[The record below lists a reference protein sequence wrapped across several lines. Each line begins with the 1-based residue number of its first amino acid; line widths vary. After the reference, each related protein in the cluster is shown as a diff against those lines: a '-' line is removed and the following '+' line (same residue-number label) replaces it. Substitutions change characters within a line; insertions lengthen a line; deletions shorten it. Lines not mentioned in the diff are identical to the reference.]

1 MTSDRGRSL
10 STRRTSRIGVV
21 VEDLDNP
28 FYLELLDVLHERLE
42 RADVRMIVLTPQRN
56 DPERVERLVDG
67 SIDGA
72 ILTTTHL
79 DSPIPAQLRSRH
91 FPFVLLNR
99 TVDDP
104 AYASCAVDNRAG
116 AIRLAEETLR
126 AGPPRDRRG
135 VRPGDDEH
143 GPRPRGGHPRGPRGR
158 RACRCRPSARGAGAS
173 PSRAATAGAPSCSRR
188 DDRPTAV
195 LCANDVVAFGAI
207 NAARGLGLAR
217 PRRREHHRLRRHR
230 DGRVGGLPP
239 HDGAPGP
246 AADGRDRRR
255 PRARPRRRS
264 AGRAGADRPARRP
277 RASRDARPARRLT
290 SASTA
295 VGAIRPPDHTRARR
309 RCAARGLGPP
319 GQRARAERH
328 RQQPERP
335 AAAGEHERR
344 GRAGVVGRGAR
355 AGGAD
360 DAPIATAVASQ
371 ANASVTVPAGAARS
385 TIA

>member
-1 MTSDRGRSL
+1 MPNDDRANAPRATAGGPAPEGRRLPTSHDVALEAGVSQPTVSRALRGDPRVTEATRRRVLQAAERLGYVTSDRGRSL

-79 DSPIPAQLRSRH
+79 DSPLPAQLRTRR

-126 AGPPRDRRG
+126 AGHRAIAAVFGPETTSTGRDREAGIRAVLAGAG
-135 VRPGDDEH
+135 VPLPAERT
-143 GPRPRGGHPRGPRGR
+143 RRGR
-158 RACRCRPSARGAGAS
+158 FTFESGHRGCAELL
-173 PSRAATAGAPSCSRR
+173 ATGEP
-188 DDRPTAV
+188 PTAV

-207 NAARGLGLAR
+207 NAARGLGLAVPDDVSITGFDDIAMAAWEVFR
-217 PRRREHHRLRRHR
+217 LTTVRQDLRRMAETAV
-230 DGRVGGLPP
+230 DLVLGLVDDP
-239 HDGAPGP
+239 HAEPERIVLP
-246 AADGRDRRR
+246 ADLV
-255 PRARPRRRS
+255 PRATL
-264 AGRAGADRPARRP
+264 A
-277 RASRDARPARRLT
+277 
-290 SASTA
+290 
-295 VGAIRPPDHTRARR
+295 
-309 RCAARGLGPP
+309 PP
-319 GQRARAERH
+319 G
-328 RQQPERP
+328 
-335 AAAGEHERR
+335 G
-344 GRAGVVGRGAR
+344 
-355 AGGAD
+355 
-360 DAPIATAVASQ
+360 
-371 ANASVTVPAGAARS
+371 
-385 TIA
+385 

>member
-1 MTSDRGRSL
+1 MPNDDRANAPRAAAGGPEPEGRRLPTSHDVALEAGVSQPTVSRALRGDPRVTDATRRRVLQAADRLGYVTSDRGRSL

-79 DSPIPAQLRSRH
+79 DSPIPAQLRSRR

-126 AGPPRDRRG
+126 AGHRAIAAVFGPETTSTGRDREAGIRAVLAGAG
-135 VRPGDDEH
+135 VPLPAERT
-143 GPRPRGGHPRGPRGR
+143 RRGR
-158 RACRCRPSARGAGAS
+158 FTFESGHRGCAELL
-173 PSRAATAGAPSCSRR
+173 TAGE
-188 DDRPTAV
+188 RPTAV

-207 NAARGLGLAR
+207 NAARGLGLAVPDDVSITGFDDIAMAAWEVFR
-217 PRRREHHRLRRHR
+217 LTTVRQDLRRMAETAV
-230 DGRVGGLPP
+230 DLVLGLVE
-239 HDGAPGP
+239 APQAEPERIVLP
-246 AADGRDRRR
+246 ADLV
-255 PRARPRRRS
+255 PRATL
-264 AGRAGADRPARRP
+264 A
-277 RASRDARPARRLT
+277 
-290 SASTA
+290 
-295 VGAIRPPDHTRARR
+295 
-309 RCAARGLGPP
+309 PP
-319 GQRARAERH
+319 G
-328 RQQPERP
+328 
-335 AAAGEHERR
+335 G
-344 GRAGVVGRGAR
+344 
-355 AGGAD
+355 
-360 DAPIATAVASQ
+360 
-371 ANASVTVPAGAARS
+371 
-385 TIA
+385 

>member
-1 MTSDRGRSL
+1 MPNDDRANAPRAAAGGPEPEGRRLPTSHDVALEAGVSQPTVSRALRGDPRVTDATRRRVLQAADRLGYVTSDRGRSL

-79 DSPIPAQLRSRH
+79 DSPIPAQLRARR

-126 AGPPRDRRG
+126 AGHRTIAAVFGPETTSTGRDREAGIRAVLAGAG
-135 VRPGDDEH
+135 VPLPAERT
-143 GPRPRGGHPRGPRGR
+143 RRGR
-158 RACRCRPSARGAGAS
+158 FTFESGHRGCAELLAAR
-173 PSRAATAGAPSCSRR
+173 
-188 DDRPTAV
+188 DRPTAV

-207 NAARGLGLAR
+207 NAARGLGLAVPDDVSITGFDDIAMAAWEVFR
-217 PRRREHHRLRRHR
+217 LTTVRQDLRRMAETAV
-230 DGRVGGLPP
+230 DLVLGLVEDPQAEP
-239 HDGAPGP
+239 ERIVLP
-246 AADGRDRRR
+246 ADLV
-255 PRARPRRRS
+255 PRATL
-264 AGRAGADRPARRP
+264 A
-277 RASRDARPARRLT
+277 
-290 SASTA
+290 
-295 VGAIRPPDHTRARR
+295 
-309 RCAARGLGPP
+309 PP
-319 GQRARAERH
+319 G
-328 RQQPERP
+328 
-335 AAAGEHERR
+335 G
-344 GRAGVVGRGAR
+344 
-355 AGGAD
+355 
-360 DAPIATAVASQ
+360 
-371 ANASVTVPAGAARS
+371 
-385 TIA
+385 

>member
-1 MTSDRGRSL
+1 MPNDDRANAPRAAAGGPAPEGRRLPTSHDVALEAGVSQPTVSRALRGDPRVTEATRRRVLQAAERLGYVTSDRGRSL

-79 DSPIPAQLRSRH
+79 DSPIPAQLRSRR

-126 AGPPRDRRG
+126 AGHRAIAAVFGPETTSTGRDREAGIRAVLAGAG
-135 VRPGDDEH
+135 VPLPAERT
-143 GPRPRGGHPRGPRGR
+143 RRGR
-158 RACRCRPSARGAGAS
+158 FTFESGHRGCSELLAAG
-173 PSRAATAGAPSCSRR
+173 
-188 DDRPTAV
+188 DRPTAV

-207 NAARGLGLAR
+207 NAARGLGLAVPDDVSITGFDDIAMAAWEVFR
-217 PRRREHHRLRRHR
+217 LTTVRQDLRRMAETAV
-230 DGRVGGLPP
+230 DLVLGLVDDPQ
-239 HDGAPGP
+239 AETERIVLP
-246 AADGRDRRR
+246 ADLV
-255 PRARPRRRS
+255 PRATL
-264 AGRAGADRPARRP
+264 A
-277 RASRDARPARRLT
+277 
-290 SASTA
+290 
-295 VGAIRPPDHTRARR
+295 
-309 RCAARGLGPP
+309 PP
-319 GQRARAERH
+319 G
-328 RQQPERP
+328 
-335 AAAGEHERR
+335 G
-344 GRAGVVGRGAR
+344 
-355 AGGAD
+355 
-360 DAPIATAVASQ
+360 
-371 ANASVTVPAGAARS
+371 
-385 TIA
+385 

>member
-1 MTSDRGRSL
+1 MPNDDRANAPRAAAGGPEPEGRRLPTSHDVALEAGVSQPTVSRALRGDPRVTDATRRRVLQAADRLGYVTSDRGRSL

-79 DSPIPAQLRSRH
+79 DSPIPAQLRARR

-126 AGPPRDRRG
+126 AGHRAIAAVFGPETTSTGRDREAGIRAVLAGAG
-135 VRPGDDEH
+135 VPLPAERT
-143 GPRPRGGHPRGPRGR
+143 RRGR
-158 RACRCRPSARGAGAS
+158 FTFESGHRGCAELLAAR
-173 PSRAATAGAPSCSRR
+173 
-188 DDRPTAV
+188 DRPTAV

-207 NAARGLGLAR
+207 NAARGLGLAVPDDVSITGFDDIAMAAWEVFR
-217 PRRREHHRLRRHR
+217 LTTVRQDLRRMAETAV
-230 DGRVGGLPP
+230 DLVLGLVEDPQAEP
-239 HDGAPGP
+239 ERIVLP
-246 AADGRDRRR
+246 ADLV
-255 PRARPRRRS
+255 PRATL
-264 AGRAGADRPARRP
+264 A
-277 RASRDARPARRLT
+277 
-290 SASTA
+290 
-295 VGAIRPPDHTRARR
+295 
-309 RCAARGLGPP
+309 PP
-319 GQRARAERH
+319 G
-328 RQQPERP
+328 
-335 AAAGEHERR
+335 G
-344 GRAGVVGRGAR
+344 
-355 AGGAD
+355 
-360 DAPIATAVASQ
+360 
-371 ANASVTVPAGAARS
+371 
-385 TIA
+385 